1 MTLADQMF
9 VKRQSSSRRTFDLS
23 TLEQDRVFP
32 LMIPKT
38 ADTYNATYKRLDRME
53 QRLKIEQEIKRA
65 GEPDLATGLAVAIQK
80 GYLTSN
86 KINKFLEAEREEFVR
101 RLKTRRRLRTQESI
115 VVGGGQL
122 RSAFFSRKLVR
133 RPNQVIP
140 QVFEPNFVH
149 QLSPGAGLFKY
160 TDPKPDL
167 CLIPSQQLT
176 TPRSLLEKIQFVQF
190 LNNQQNSDVLRT
202 EDSLID

>member
-38 ADTYNATYKRLDRME
+38 ADTYNATYKRLDRIE

-101 RLKTRRRLRTQESI
+101 RLKT
-115 VVGGGQL
+115 
-122 RSAFFSRKLVR
+122 
-133 RPNQVIP
+133 
-140 QVFEPNFVH
+140 
-149 QLSPGAGLFKY
+149 
-160 TDPKPDL
+160 
-167 CLIPSQQLT
+167 
-176 TPRSLLEKIQFVQF
+176 
-190 LNNQQNSDVLRT
+190 
-202 EDSLID
+202 